1 MLLCTACSMDKLL
14 LKSGENDP
22 DLFSEGMVLRKKDGR
37 GETRDDASDTERL
50 PGLGKYSIL
59 PGTPYNK
66 PSLKKQRP
74 VFNLDIMSSSM
85 YLV

>member
-1 MLLCTACSMDKLL
+1 MLLRTACSMDKLL
-14 LKSGENDP
+14 LKSRENDP
-22 DLFSEGMVLRKKDGR
+22 DLFSEGMVPKKDGR

-85 YLV
+85 YPV